1 MSTSAFTNTK
11 RVFYSGMLLMLFT
24 ALSCERSVSG
34 LEEPG
39 FSNNP
44 NVFIDTFSAGLE
56 YAAFANTVPTAFQV
70 DDGVVFEGEAAMRF
84 EVPDAGDPR
93 GAFAGGAFFTT
104 SPRDLSEYDAIT
116 FWARASEAVN
126 IGEFGLGNDLGANT
140 FIASIANVPVNSN
153 WRQYIIPLPDAARLD
168 GERGMFFFSAG
179 ADPVTGRGYTF
190 WVDEVKFETLGTIAN
205 PRAAILNGQ
214 DQVASTFTGI
224 TTPIGGLQSTFN
236 LPDGT
241 DISVN
246 ASSAYFEFTSSN
258 TSTAEVDALGNV
270 TVGAAGTAVVTA
282 TLGDVQAS
290 GSLTVQS
297 QGAFNAAP
305 TPADAPSDVVSLFS
319 DAYTNV
325 PVNFFN
331 GFWEF
336 STTGSADFIVGG
348 DNVLNYLDL
357 NFVGIDFPS
366 LDASGMTHLRMD
378 FFLPTAIPAGT
389 TFEVQVV
396 DFGPDQAFGG
406 GDDTAS
412 QFEVFSN
419 LNDGNWISFD
429 ISFIDLG
436 LISAGSRQNVSQIIL
451 RTNSTIPNFFLDNV
465 YFRR

>member
-1 MSTSAFTNTK
+1 MSTLAIKNTK
-11 RVFYSGMLLMLFT
+11 RVLYSGLLLMLFT
-24 ALSCERSVSG
+24 ALSCERSVNG

-39 FSNNP
+39 FSTDP
-44 NVFIDTFSAGLE
+44 NVFIDTFSGGLQ

-70 DDGVVFEGEAAMRF
+70 DREVTFNNTEASMRF

-93 GAFAGGAFFTT
+93 GAFAGGTFFT
-104 SPRDLSEYDAIT
+104 SAPRDLSQYDAIT
-116 FWARASEAVN
+116 FYARASQAVTV
-126 IGEFGLGNDLGANT
+126 GEFGLGNDLGANT
-140 FIASIANVPVNSN
+140 FIASIANVAVNSN
-153 WRQYIIPLPDAARLD
+153 WKKYIIPLPDAAQLD
-168 GERGMFFFSAG
+168 SERGMFFFSAG
-179 ADPVTGRGYTF
+179 ADGNGRGYTF

-214 DQVASTFTGI
+214 DQVTSSFTGI
-224 TTPIGGLQSTFN
+224 TTPIGGLQTIFN

-246 ASSAYFEFTSSN
+246 ASSAYFEFSSSN
-258 TSTAEVDALGNV
+258 TNSATVDAVGNV

-282 TLGDVQAS
+282 TLGGVQAS

-297 QGAFNAAP
+297 QGTFNAAP
-305 TPADAPSDVVSLFS
+305 TPTEAANDVVSLFS
-319 DAYTNV
+319 DSYTNV

-331 GFWEF
+331 GFWQF
-336 STTGSADFIVGG
+336 STTGSADFEVGG
-348 DNVLNYLDL
+348 DNVLNYIDL

-366 LDASGMTHLRMD
+366 IDLSAMTHLRMD

-396 DFGPDQAFGG
+396 DFGADQAFGG

-429 ISFIDLG
+429 ISFVDFG
-436 LISAGSRQNVSQIIL
+436 VPTVNRQNVSQIIL
-451 RTNSTIPNFFLDNV
+451 RTNANIPNFFLDNV